1 LVRYKYRKL
10 IPPTRHKPLNS
21 KLINEY
27 SILNSGT
34 WKRKAAPISFLYKLQ
49 RKETA
54 SCTGGNRLPS
64 PLPSPDV
71 PASHS
76 SSGFLAIDG
85 ALSGS
90 SFQSDLEDLYISIVD
105 HVRSYY
111 ISGPTAMVPSQGEI
125 EVLIAEMSI
134 PWPQIRLLLKDPENR
149 HGVLVLCIAWVTL
162 SRCLLLESGVCSSPS
177 NSFLPPEIVMPSPLR
192 PRSAG
197 AP

>member
-1 LVRYKYRKL
+1 MLHWRQPVT
-10 IPPTRHKPLNS
+10 IASPFTRRS
-21 KLINEY
+21 CQ
-27 SILNSGT
+27 
-34 WKRKAAPISFLYKLQ
+34 SFLLGLLGD
-49 RKETA
+49 RW
-54 SCTGGNRLPS
+54 S
-64 PLPSPDV
+64 PLWQ
-71 PASHS
+71 
-76 SSGFLAIDG
+76 LI
-85 ALSGS
+85 
-90 SFQSDLEDLYISIVD
+90 QSDLEGLYISIVD